1 MIASPP
7 RISLPVAIALAMLA
21 GLIGPRTLQAVND
34 APPEV
39 VRLQVAEEM
48 LEQWFPGRT
57 GLVSMPADQFETLVE
72 EARRVSALIEAT
84 RPIEPKRI
92 EHRIRLEG
100 GELVGQTL
108 LQFPDP
114 GSSVRWAT
122 LWPWSPAV
130 EEVSP
135 SSCTLIHRDGDGR
148 AFLRIGPEEG
158 PGSTRAVTIS
168 WRLRPRVEA
177 EGRIFDLELIEGSAT
192 ALILDLPEGITP
204 SGPPGYR
211 EGPVPTGEP
220 GRLRWRFDG
229 PGGSV
234 VLRLRSAP
242 DPDRPSGPWIGG
254 ATLVELEGD
263 AAGVARWTT
272 AWSIDPGPEGHR
284 PLVVSLPPGVTW
296 EEVIG
301 PEGAVSGVEL
311 RPGPEGTWLTVR
323 WRDGLIGPTRLTLSG
338 LAPIDDPSRWLVPVP
353 EPLDAQ
359 WTGGPVIVW
368 LDQSWSLLDC
378 TERAGRRLDLDEIS
392 VESWQQL
399 ERAQIEVGRRPE
411 QSDLPGLA
419 LQPERNGLP
428 LAFFADRPAPVAE
441 LHLAPARTITSVSVQ
456 GTVRLRDGA
465 DTLEAEID
473 VEPPP
478 EAPTLV
484 SFLLSPGWL
493 PDAIRISDGQL
504 ASRWEQEQ
512 LPDGRRMIRVAL
524 PGARSGEIALNDGRR
539 PELIVSAS
547 LVQENIRFLELPRL
561 RPVDLAIAEERWSIV
576 SDLGVVLRPVEAEGL
591 AWLDPAAV
599 PSTTSLQSPRPLL
612 SWRWVAPDA
621 LGRVV
626 REPIPKRPLAIV
638 NQRVTILDDRLTVE
652 WELQLD
658 AQGESLRTLPFRV
671 RPVPLDVNG
680 PSWSLVAAEGQQ
692 SRPLPVTPSV
702 GDESELRLPSDLTGP
717 LSIRGRLE
725 LPWDGEGP
733 LPMLDLPRWF
743 ETRGTVSLRVDPAL
757 RCETR
762 GDLSFRE
769 LGIGATS
776 SEADRFSSPSI
787 RLADRFLY
795 EGQPGLLGVR
805 TTRLPASRFEGVILR
820 ANLASTPSTDT
831 LTRHR
836 LALDVAA
843 EEAATLGIEL
853 PEGAIL
859 AAVSSNGRRVEPFEQ
874 EGMIWIPLT
883 QLPEVER
890 MSSGRPRRLVVEF
903 VQTVGS
909 GAVEPDRPRFSMPCL
924 SFSWNLAWPT
934 ARSLAGVGQA
944 LISADP
950 GPDRPGW
957 LPGVSLRRLPRLTA
971 LERTMLEQLDE
982 LAATQPVGGLRLG
995 DALASWDVGRW
1006 PLVVDRSALE
1016 ALGLGP
1022 STIVP
1027 TPSPSGQEESAGSA
1041 RRALSSLGLLAVP
1054 IDTVFLI
1061 TSPAEAPRISP
1072 TSLASG
1078 PTRETWV
1085 RSLREAVAWGAD
1097 QSDRFRTVE
1106 RWRATAGGFSDEAI
1120 LPLSGSK
1127 TESRILRRFV
1137 ASGWPRHDAG
1147 VRSVDR
1153 WPWLMLGLGVGALLI
1168 VAASIRFQGRGWNAV
1183 RLCLL
1188 LLVVLGAVVVGERGE
1203 PRRSA
1208 FVIGPFY
1215 AGLIGLVIALIQS
1228 RPRPDRDESGASTL
1242 IRPRGSAARI
1252 SLGASGVFLLIAT
1265 VVGAQP
1271 ASQADAPGGSPIIAF
1286 LIDRGTE
1293 VGDESEG
1300 PVVWL
1305 QETDAERLRAAA
1317 SARPGDEARPDWPTV
1332 GVIRAEHELRPD
1344 AEEGWRLESRL
1355 TLRFEQEGPAMWSL
1369 PIGRPTELE
1378 AMVDGR
1384 PRPVLIGES
1393 ADRATVALD
1402 GETGLH
1408 ELVVRQRV
1416 HPDNDT
1422 SGVRLVLPINPVASA
1437 SLRVADPPGASGLTL
1452 ARSFGPITIGADGE
1466 LRAAIGP
1473 SDGIEIRWD
1482 RIDQEGNKTEAP
1494 GLEGLLLWQALP
1506 TSDLLDARLTIRGA
1520 SPVRE
1525 LWFAIDPGVA
1535 VRSVRAAGAIVES
1548 SRIVAD
1554 DGDRW
1559 IARIDPPLSEGAVL
1573 QLELRRAL
1581 RSEASN
1587 AAGEPNTDP
1596 ILRSPPRLEPIGL
1609 SRFDG
1614 QIALMRP
1621 KTWGGRLEAASG
1633 NLPMSDQEFEQNWGP
1648 FPRGGALDVA
1658 GATRFSGLPQVSVPL
1673 GPTHPRRLVEPT
1685 LQLDLD
1691 AGRWEWR
1698 LASRISDLDGR
1709 AVRKVTLNVP
1719 EDLELIDLEAPGLT
1733 SWDRPSSDQLR
1744 LRFDGLPSS
1753 VRPISLTGWLPERSR
1768 PMEPGP
1774 LVTERP
1780 LPWPE
1785 WPGLTV
1791 EPGTLLLSTPT
1802 TALVDYRGADGRSQ
1816 PIERLATSNNRRR
1829 YRPIPLD
1836 QPGSLRVESFPA
1848 VTVEL
1853 WSQLVLSS
1861 QSARWEALVR
1871 YRVSGG
1877 PADRIELILPESWA
1891 EGAEYELDGMPPV
1904 AVRDLGDRI
1913 EIDPGRPIWGSTDL
1927 RIRSVLPLEDDQP
1940 LVFPDLVAWGLG
1952 TATGH
1957 TIGLVVPSDRPP
1969 TLDVSGLALADA
1981 VTEQQ
1986 FATLFPSPLPPDA
1999 SRKVYRVQPGGW
2011 SLVVQPPS
2019 TSRGG
2024 SSDLE
2029 KTRVELVDLTCLIAP
2044 EGTVRGHAILELQ
2057 PQPGPFLTLTAPP
2070 GAEAPAAVVDG
2081 RPVRPRIGP
2090 DGRWIIPLGDGPA
2103 RRVELVWIDPMPR
2116 SESRRGRRLSIPQ
2129 PLHEGATVLT
2139 TVRSAEEDAVS
2150 ASGGAT
2156 LPIPAAGLL
2165 VERLERAADRLRS
2178 RIDRLGSSSTGT
2190 DRDSLSAELAR
2201 VLTLQRQ
2208 AERSAYWAALMMP
2221 DTNEVVRQRG
2231 PLRRIVTTREGL
2243 DRSLLAAGLAD
2254 LSETRSSSSD
2264 PGPPT
2269 DFLSPLRPGLPRHF
2283 RSETEAGRAISFD
2296 WTPGDTP

>member
-1 MIASPP
+1 MSVLPLRIFLMTMLLAVLTEP
-7 RISLPVAIALAMLA
+7 RALEA
-21 GLIGPRTLQAVND
+21 AVD

-39 VRLQVAEEM
+39 VRLQVPEAM
-48 LEQWFPGRT
+48 LDQWFPGRV
-57 GLVSMPADQFETLVE
+57 GLISMPMDRFETLVE
-72 EARRVSALIEAT
+72 EARRASESIEAT
-84 RPIEPKRI
+84 RPLEPKRI

-100 GELVGQTL
+100 GELVGETL

-114 GSSVRWAT
+114 GTSVRWAA

-148 AFLRIGPEEG
+148 AFLRIGAEEEPG
-158 PGSTRAVTIS
+158 PIRSVTIS

-211 EGPVPTGEP
+211 EGPEPTEEP
-220 GRLRWRFDG
+220 GRHQWRFDG

-254 ATLVELEGD
+254 ATLVELEQD
-263 AAGVARWTT
+263 ATGVARWTT

-311 RPGPEGTWLTVR
+311 RPGPEGTSLTVR

-368 LDQSWSLLDC
+368 LDQSWSLRDC
-378 TERAGRRLDLDEIS
+378 LERAGRRLDLDEIPA
-392 VESWQQL
+392 ETWQEL

-411 QSDLPGLA
+411 QEDLPGLA
-419 LQPERNGLP
+419 PEPERGGLP
-428 LAFFADRPAPVAE
+428 LAFFADRPEPVAE
-441 LHLAPARTITSVSVQ
+441 LHLAPVRSITSVSVQ

-465 DTLEAEID
+465 DTLEAVID

-478 EAPTLV
+478 SSPTLV
-484 SFLLSPGWL
+484 SFFLSSGWL
-493 PDAIRISDGQL
+493 PDAIRTSDGQL

-512 LPDGRRMIRVAL
+512 LPDGRRLIRVSM
-524 PGARSGEIALNDGRR
+524 PGTRPGEFPLNDGRR

-547 LVQENIRFLELPRL
+547 LVREDLRSLELPRL
-561 RPVDLAIAEERWSIV
+561 RPVDLAVAEERWSIV
-576 SDLGVVLRPVEAEGL
+576 SDLDVFLRPVEGEGL
-591 AWLDPAAV
+591 AWLDPTPVSSGSAV
-599 PSTTSLQSPRPLL
+599 PMPRPLL
-612 SWRWVAPDA
+612 SWRWVTSDA
-621 LGRVV
+621 RGRVV
-626 REPIPKRPLAIV
+626 REPVPKRPLALV
-638 NQRVTILDDRLTVE
+638 SQRVTILDDRMTVD
-652 WELQLD
+652 WELQLEVR
-658 AQGESLRTLPFRV
+658 GEPLRTLPFRI
-671 RPVPLDVNG
+671 RPTVLDAIG
-680 PSWSLVAAEGQQ
+680 PNWSLLAADGQQ
-692 SRPLPVTPSV
+692 SRPLTVSPSV
-702 GDESELRLPSDLTGP
+702 GDESELRLPSDLSGP
-717 LSIRGRLE
+717 LSIQGRLE

-743 ETRGTVSLRVDPAL
+743 ETRGTVMLRVDSAL

-769 LGIGATS
+769 LGSGSTG
-776 SEADRFSSPSI
+776 SEADRSSIAST
-787 RLADRFLY
+787 RLADRYLY
-795 EGQPGLLGVR
+795 EGQPGLLVAR
-805 TTRLPASRFEGVILR
+805 TTRLPASQFDGAILR
-820 ANLASTPSTDT
+820 ANLASSPSADG

-843 EEAATLGIEL
+843 EAAATLGIDL

-859 AAVSSNGRRVEPFEQ
+859 AAVSSNGRRVEPFEKG
-874 EGMIWIPLT
+874 GMIWIPLT

-890 MSSGRPRRLVVEF
+890 TGSGRPRRVVVEY
-903 VQTVGS
+903 VQTVT
-909 GAVEPDRPRFSMPCL
+909 AEEVQPDQPRFSMPCL

-934 ARSLAGVGQA
+934 TRTLAGVGQA
-944 LISADP
+944 LTPADP
-950 GPDRPGW
+950 GPDRQGW
-957 LPGVSLRRLPRLTA
+957 LPGVSFQRLPRLTA

-982 LAATQPVGGLRLG
+982 RAATHPIGGLRLG

-1006 PLVVDRSALE
+1006 PLVVDRSAFE
-1016 ALGLGP
+1016 AIGLGP
-1022 STIVP
+1022 RTIVP
-1027 TPSPSGQEESAGSA
+1027 TASRSAQDNSAGAS
-1041 RRALSSLGLLAVP
+1041 RRALASLGLLAVP

-1061 TSPAEAPRISP
+1061 TSPAEVPRLTP

-1078 PTRETWV
+1078 PTRESWV

-1097 QSDRFRTVE
+1097 RSDRFQTLE
-1106 RWRATAGGFSDEAI
+1106 RWRAASGGLSAEAI
-1120 LPLSGSK
+1120 TAISGPK
-1127 TESRILRRFV
+1127 TDSRRIHRFV
-1137 ASGWPRHDAG
+1137 ASGWPRQDAG
-1147 VRSVDR
+1147 IRSVDR
-1153 WPWLMLGLGVGALLI
+1153 WPWSILGLGVGVLMILGALIRLPGWGWNGLRLSLLLLI
-1168 VAASIRFQGRGWNAV
+1168 VIGA
-1183 RLCLL
+1183 
-1188 LLVVLGAVVVGERGE
+1188 VVLGEVGE
-1203 PRRSA
+1203 PRRA
-1208 FVIGPFY
+1208 ALVIGPFY
-1215 AGLIGLVIALIQS
+1215 AGLIALVIALIQG
-1228 RPRPDRDESGASTL
+1228 RPRRGRDESNASTL
-1242 IRPRGSAARI
+1242 IRARGSASRI
-1252 SLGASGVFLLIAT
+1252 SVGASGGILLIAAM
-1265 VVGAQP
+1265 VGAH
-1271 ASQADAPGGSPIIAF
+1271 PGTQVDSNTESTVIAF
-1286 LIDRGTE
+1286 LIEQTAGSE
-1293 VGDESEG
+1293 VTPGE
-1300 PVVWL
+1300 PVIWL
-1305 QETDAERLRAAA
+1305 RERDVNRLMAAV
-1317 SARPGDEARPDWPTV
+1317 SVQPPVEQRPGWPRV
-1332 GVIRAEHELRPD
+1332 GVVRAEHELRPD
-1344 AEEGWRLESRL
+1344 TEDSWRLESRL
-1355 TLRFEQEGPAMWSL
+1355 ILRFEQEGPAVWEL

-1378 AMVDGR
+1378 ATFDGR
-1384 PRPVLIGES
+1384 PRPVLIGET
-1393 ADRATVALD
+1393 ADRATVAID
-1402 GETGLH
+1402 GTVGLH

-1416 HPDNDT
+1416 HPEKDAA
-1422 SGVRLVLPINPVASA
+1422 GLRLVLPVNPVALA
-1437 SLRVADPPGASGLTL
+1437 SLRVAEPPGTL
-1452 ARSFGPITIGADGE
+1452 GPTLSRSFGPLTVGPDGE

-1473 SDGIEIRWD
+1473 SDRIEVRWD
-1482 RIDQEGNKTEAP
+1482 RIDEEGVETEAP

-1506 TSDLLDARLTIRGA
+1506 TSDLLDARLTIRGT

-1548 SRIVAD
+1548 SRIIAD

-1559 IARIDPPLSEGAVL
+1559 IARIDPPLPEGAVL

-1581 RSEASN
+1581 RSEATDS
-1587 AAGEPNTDP
+1587 AAEPPDGPT
-1596 ILRSPPRLEPIGL
+1596 RRGPPRLEPIGV

-1621 KTWGGRLEAASG
+1621 KTWGGRLEAAPG
-1633 NLPMSDQEFEQNWGP
+1633 NPPMSDQEFEQSWGP
-1648 FPRGGALDVA
+1648 LPRGGALDVA
-1658 GATRFSGLPQVSVPL
+1658 GATRFTGLPQLSVPL
-1673 GPTHPRRLVEPT
+1673 GPSNPRRRVEPT
-1685 LQLDLD
+1685 VQLDLD

-1698 LASRISDLDGR
+1698 LAARVSDLDGR
-1709 AVRKVTLNVP
+1709 AIRKVMIKIP
-1719 EDLELIDLEAPGLT
+1719 ADLELVDLEAPGLT
-1733 SWDRPSSDQLR
+1733 SWDRPTPDQLR
-1744 LRFDGLPSS
+1744 LRFDGLASA
-1753 VRPISLTGWLPERSR
+1753 VRPISLAGWIPEPAR

-1774 LVTERP
+1774 LVSDRP

-1785 WPGLTV
+1785 WPGLSV

-1816 PIERLATSNNRRR
+1816 PIDRLATSNNRRR
-1829 YRPIPLD
+1829 YRPIPID
-1836 QPGSLRVESFPA
+1836 QPGSLRVETFPA

-1861 QSARWEALVR
+1861 QSARWESLVR
-1871 YRVSGG
+1871 YRVLGG

-1891 EGAEYELDGMPPV
+1891 EGAEYELDGMPPL

-1927 RIRSVLPLEDDQP
+1927 RIRSVLPLKDDQP
-1940 LVFPDLVAWGLG
+1940 LVFPDLIAWGLG

-1957 TIGLVVPSDRPP
+1957 TIALVVPSDRPP
-1969 TLDVSGLALADA
+1969 SLDFSGLALADTA
-1981 VTEQQ
+1981 TEEQ
-1986 FATLFPSPLPPDA
+1986 FAMLFPSPLPPDA

-2011 SLVVQPPS
+2011 SLIVQPQS
-2019 TSRGG
+2019 VVRGA

-2029 KTRVELVDLTCLIAP
+2029 TTRVDLVDLICLIDP
-2044 EGTVRGHAILELQ
+2044 EGTVRGHAVLELQ
-2057 PQPGPFLTLTAPP
+2057 PLPGPFLTLTAPP
-2070 GAEAPAAVVDG
+2070 DAEAPAAVVDG
-2081 RPVRPRIGP
+2081 RPVRPRLGP
-2090 DGRWIIPLGDGPA
+2090 EGRWIIPLGDGPV
-2103 RRVELVWIDPMPR
+2103 RRVELVWIDPRPP
-2116 SESRRGRRLSIPQ
+2116 SEERQGRRLSIPQ

-2139 TVRSAEEDAVS
+2139 TIRSAEGDAIS
-2150 ASGGAT
+2150 ASSGST
-2156 LPIPAAGLL
+2156 LPIPASGLL
-2165 VERLERAADRLRS
+2165 VERLERAGDRLRS
-2178 RIDRLGSSSTGT
+2178 RLDRLGSSITGS
-2190 DRDSLSAELAR
+2190 DRDSLSAEIAR
-2201 VLTLQRQ
+2201 FLTLQRQ

-2231 PLRRIVTTREGL
+2231 PLRRIVTTREEL

-2254 LSETRSSSSD
+2254 LTKTLPTSSD

-2283 RSETEAGRAISFD
+2283 RSETEAGRAIAFD
-2296 WTPGDTP
+2296 WAPGDLP